1 MALLG
6 VSTCGA
12 FEHPAELI
20 SRLLQTSP
28 VNEKGAK
35 VRPAGMLKLKKR
47 SLPLNSQNGRNVRE
61 VCQILNDRPQ
71 RDIFSP
77 DPLQTQGLWPK
88 KDWRAS
94 VQPIFHHMFA
104 YCIFHL
110 GLFDWRPNVFRAFNG
125 GGGQESRSTFLRN
138 LGSLEFIVCTG
149 DRKKVWS
156 CIVYRLLHVRE
167 KVTSACRRYFLSAVL
182 NRALWSPVCIYIYRL
197 TTSPLIYICP
207 GVSLCVAN
215 AVLSPYL
222 PGAFYMSTA
231 NSEIQN
237 QTVEIKSHCLFY
249 AVHVEPQS

>member
-1 MALLG
+1 
-6 VSTCGA
+6 
-12 FEHPAELI
+12 
-20 SRLLQTSP
+20 
-28 VNEKGAK
+28 
-35 VRPAGMLKLKKR
+35 
-47 SLPLNSQNGRNVRE
+47 
-61 VCQILNDRPQ
+61 
-71 RDIFSP
+71 
-77 DPLQTQGLWPK
+77 
-88 KDWRAS
+88 
-94 VQPIFHHMFA
+94 
-104 YCIFHL
+104 
-110 GLFDWRPNVFRAFNG
+110 
-125 GGGQESRSTFLRN
+125 LRN

-249 AVHVEPQS
+249 AVHVEPQSWSERRDFECSYLVSCQRDHSLEKFVSIKFWNPFFWNKTTWSWQVISHVHPLHYLEDPML